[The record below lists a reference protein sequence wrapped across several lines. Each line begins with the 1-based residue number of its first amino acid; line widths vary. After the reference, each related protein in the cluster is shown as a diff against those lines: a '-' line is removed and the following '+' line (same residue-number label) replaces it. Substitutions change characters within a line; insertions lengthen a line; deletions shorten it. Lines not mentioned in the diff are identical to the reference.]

1 MFSLNREKKIKIY
14 FILVAAVLLILSFSS
29 GLFIG
34 AMQRPAIE
42 KVIGLENKETMK
54 PGEVD
59 FGLFWDVWARL
70 QEKFVDKAKLD
81 PQKMVYGAISG
92 LVNSLGDP
100 HTVFFP
106 PEENKRFQ
114 DDISGSFDGIGAEIG
129 IRKGSLIIV
138 SPLKDSP
145 AERAGLK
152 PGDKIFK
159 IDDKVTNDLT
169 LDEAVKLIRGKKG
182 TEVILTVFRNS
193 FNRAKE
199 FKIIRDV
206 IKIPIVKFEKKENG
220 IFLIQLFHFTE
231 TAPQEFRKAL
241 QAFFDSGSSKLILD
255 LRNNPGGFL
264 QVAVDVASWF
274 LPAGDIV
281 AKEQFATGEEII
293 YRSRGYQ
300 LLEKIP
306 TVVIVNE
313 GSASASEIVAGA
325 LRDLKGIKLV
335 GVKTFGK
342 GSIQQLE
349 QLPQGAS
356 LKVTIAKWLT
366 PNGTSIND
374 NGLEPDVKVEIK
386 PEDEEK
392 SQEEGKDIFIEK
404 AIEVLRGL

>member
-1 MFSLNREKKIKIY
+1 MPKFKLDKHSKIY
-14 FILVAAVLLILSFSS
+14 FILAAVILLILSFGS
-29 GLFIG
+29 GLWVG

-42 KVIGLENKETMK
+42 KIVGLENKETMK
-54 PGEVD
+54 PQEVD
-59 FGLFWDVWARL
+59 FGLFWDVWSRL
-70 QEKFVDKAKLD
+70 REKFVDKEKLD
-81 PQKMVYGAISG
+81 NQKMVYGAISG

-114 DDISGSFDGIGAEIG
+114 DDISGSFNGIGAEIG
-129 IRKGSLIIV
+129 IRKGSLIVV

-159 IDDKVTNDLT
+159 IGDKVTNDLT

-182 TEVILTVFRNS
+182 TEVILTIFRNS
-193 FNRAKE
+193 FDKAKE

-206 IKIPIVKFEKKENG
+206 IKIPIVKFGKKENG
-220 IFLIQLFHFTE
+220 IFLVQLFHFSE
-231 TAPQEFRKAL
+231 NSPYEFRKAL

-264 QVAVDVASWF
+264 QVAVDISSWF

-281 AKEQFATGEEII
+281 AKEQFATGEEIL
-293 YRSRGYQ
+293 YRSRGYR

-335 GVKTFGK
+335 GAKTFGK

-349 QLPQGAS
+349 QLSRGAS

-374 NGLEPDVKVEIK
+374 NGLEPDFKIEIK

-392 SQEEGKDIFIEK
+392 TEGGKDLFMEK
-404 AIEVLRGL
+404 AIEVLKEL